1 MLLELA
7 DLLKGYVSG
16 FHLFQY
22 LTFRTI
28 MSTLTALAV
37 SLLAGPAIIRKLAE
51 VKAGQ
56 VIRSD
61 GPQSHLTKAG
71 TPTMGGV
78 LILASIAVATLLWA
92 DLSNR
97 YVWLVLGVSVA
108 FGAIGFYDDYKKL
121 VLKDSRGLAA
131 RWKYFWQSVFG
142 LGVALFLYF
151 TADTPAATT
160 LYLPLIKQAQLPLAS
175 TADIVSPSLWIGA
188 IVFVAVTYFIV
199 VGFSNAV
206 NLTDGLD
213 GLAIMPAVLVATALG
228 MFAYLAGNKVFSEY
242 LGIPAIPGA
251 GELAIFCGALAGAG
265 LGFLWFNAYPAQVF
279 MGDIG
284 ALAIGAALGCIAVI
298 VRQEIVLLIMGGVFV
313 METAS
318 VMLQVASFK
327 LTGKRIFR
335 MAPIHHHFELKGWP
349 EPRVIVR
356 FWIISVVLVLIGL
369 ATLKVR

>member
-7 DLLKGYVSG
+7 DALRGQISVM
-16 FHLFQY
+16 HLFQY
-22 LTFRTI
+22 VTFRTI
-28 MSTLTALAV
+28 MAALTALVVALMLGPDV
-37 SLLAGPAIIRKLAE
+37 IRRLAA

-56 VIRSD
+56 VIRTD
-61 GPQSHLTKAG
+61 GPQSHLSKAG
-71 TPTMGGV
+71 TPTMGGA
-78 LILASIAVATLLWA
+78 LILLAVTGATLLWA
-92 DLSNR
+92 DLRNR
-97 YVWLVLGVSVA
+97 YLWITLAVTMA
-108 FGAIGFYDDYKKL
+108 FGIVGFYDDYKKL

-142 LGVALFLYF
+142 LAAALGLYF
-151 TADTPAATT
+151 VLQQDSPNAIA
-160 LYLPLIKQAQLPLAS
+160 LYVPLFKQVAIPLGF
-175 TADIVSPSLWIGA
+175 L
-188 IVFVAVTYFIV
+188 FVVLGYFII

-213 GLAIMPAVLVATALG
+213 GLAIMPTVLVSAALG
-228 MFAYLAGNKVFSEY
+228 VFAYAAGHSVFSSY
-242 LGIPAIPGA
+242 LQIPAVPGA
-251 GELAIFCGALAGAG
+251 AELCIFCGALAGAG

-279 MGDIG
+279 MGDVG
-284 ALAIGAALGCIAVI
+284 ALAVGAALGCVAVV

-318 VMLQVASFK
+318 VILQVMSFK

>member
-7 DLLKGYVSG
+7 EWLREHG
-16 FHLFQY
+16 FFPHLFQY

-28 MSTLTALAV
+28 MASLTALVFA
-37 SLLAGPAIIRKLAE
+37 LLAGPNLIRRLT
-51 VKAGQ
+51 VLKAGQ

-61 GPQSHLTKAG
+61 GPQSHLSKAG
-71 TPTMGGV
+71 TPTMGGA
-78 LILASIAVATLLWA
+78 LILRAVAVTTLLWA
-92 DLSNR
+92 DLHNR
-97 YVWLVLGVSVA
+97 YMWITLGVTLA
-108 FGAIGFYDDYKKL
+108 FGVIGFYDDYKKL

-131 RWKYFWQSVFG
+131 RWKYFWQSICGLATACGLYYVLQQDSPAAIALYVPLFKQIAVP
-142 LGVALFLYF
+142 LGVVFIGIAYF
-151 TADTPAATT
+151 M
-160 LYLPLIKQAQLPLAS
+160 I
-175 TADIVSPSLWIGA
+175 
-188 IVFVAVTYFIV
+188 

-213 GLAIMPAVLVATALG
+213 GLAIMPTVLVASALG
-228 MFAYLAGNKVFSEY
+228 VFAYAAGHSVFANY
-242 LGIPAIPGA
+242 LQIPAVPGA
-251 GELAIFCGALAGAG
+251 GELCIFCGALAGAG
-265 LGFLWFNAYPAQVF
+265 LGFLWFNAYPAMVF
-279 MGDIG
+279 MGDVG
-284 ALAIGAALGCIAVI
+284 ALAVGAALGTVAVI

>member
-1 MLLELA
+1 MEVRAMLLELA
-7 DLLKGYVSG
+7 EWLREHG
-16 FHLFQY
+16 FFPHLFQY

-28 MSTLTALAV
+28 MSALTALVFALLLGPNLIRRLA
-37 SLLAGPAIIRKLAE
+37 SL
-51 VKAGQ
+51 KAGQ
-56 VIRSD
+56 VIRTD
-61 GPQSHLTKAG
+61 GPQSHLSKAG
-71 TPTMGGV
+71 TPTMGGA
-78 LILASIAVATLLWA
+78 LILLAVAVATLLWA
-92 DLSNR
+92 DLHNR
-97 YVWLVLGVSVA
+97 YMWITLGVTLA
-108 FGAIGFYDDYKKL
+108 FGVIGFYDDYKKL

-131 RWKYFWQSVFG
+131 RWKYIWQSVCG
-142 LGVALFLYF
+142 LAAAFALYYVLRE
-151 TADTPAATT
+151 DSPAAIA
-160 LYLPLIKQAQLPLAS
+160 LYLPLFKQIAIPL
-175 TADIVSPSLWIGA
+175 G
-188 IVFVAVTYFIV
+188 IVFIAIAYFMI

-213 GLAIMPAVLVATALG
+213 GLAIMPTVLVASALG
-228 MFAYLAGNKVFSEY
+228 VFAYAAGHSVFATY
-242 LGIPAIPGA
+242 LQIPAVPGA
-251 GELAIFCGALAGAG
+251 GELCIFCGALAGAG
-265 LGFLWFNAYPAQVF
+265 LGFLWFNAYPAMVF
-279 MGDIG
+279 MGDVG
-284 ALAIGAALGCIAVI
+284 ALAVGAALGTVAVI